1 MTILRDLMVLV
12 ADKDAEHAVKGLLSR
27 PESLGI
33 RPITFNLLP
42 HADHDPGCVCTAHEL
57 LRRHASTHDRALVL
71 FDYDGCGL
79 ESTPAQE
86 IEAMVRARL
95 CQNGWQEERI
105 EVIAIVPELE
115 AWVWSDSP
123 NTASILG
130 WTDAHRDVHAWLS
143 EQGFPPNPMGK
154 PSPPKE
160 AMERVLR
167 NCRKPWSAAIFE
179 QLATKVTFRGC
190 VDPSFRRFT
199 DCLREWFPQT

>member
-1 MTILRDLMVLV
+1 MTARRDLVVLV

-27 PESLGI
+27 PESLGS
-33 RPITFNLLP
+33 RPITFDLLP
-42 HADHDPGCVCTAHEL
+42 HSEHDPGCVCTAHEL

-115 AWVWSDSP
+115 AWVWTDSP

-130 WTDAHRDVHAWLS
+130 STDSYGEICSWLS
-143 EQGFPPNPMGK
+143 DKGFPPDSMGK

-160 AMERVLR
+160 AMESILR
-167 NCRKPWSAAIFE
+167 NNRKPWSAAIFG

-199 DCLREWFPQT
+199 GCLRKWFPQT